1 MSGSLPT
8 QLVRMPVAMA
18 ELGRWAAQRGG
29 LWSHNN
35 LDVGRAL
42 HHLLGESFP
51 TGALRPFRL
60 FVPSG
65 QQRGHLY
72 AYTATS
78 EAALRSCFR
87 ACASPEAADI
97 LEMQALA
104 IRPLPTSWQAGAR
117 YGFDVRLRPVVRL
130 AKDITT
136 PLAVWKRH
144 AEVDAWLAR
153 RLRRPDAAPIA
164 LPSRDEVYLDWLAN
178 LVAPAASLERNGTRI
193 AQLHH
198 RDIVRGRTT
207 RKGVDIVVHGT
218 FAVRDSDAFSRILAR
233 GIGRHRAY
241 GYGMVLLRP
250 AAHSP
255 SLGERPL
262 QLAT

>member
-1 MSGSLPT
+1 MPSSLPT
-8 QLVRMPVAMA
+8 QLVRIPVAMV
-18 ELGRWAAQRGG
+18 ELNRWAARRGG
-29 LWSHNN
+29 LWSHSD

-42 HHLLGESFP
+42 HHLLCESFP
-51 TGALRPFRL
+51 TGALQPFRL
-60 FVPSG
+60 FVPAR

-78 EAALRSCFR
+78 ESALRSCFR

-97 LEMQALA
+97 LQMPALA
-104 IRPLPTSWQAGAR
+104 ARSLPTSWQAGAR

-130 AKDITT
+130 ARDVST
-136 PLAVWKRH
+136 PRAVWKRH
-144 AEVDAWLAR
+144 AEVDAWFAH
-153 RLRRPDAAPIA
+153 RLRCSDADNHT
-164 LPSRDEVYLDWLAN
+164 LPTRDEVYLDWLAN
-178 LVAPAASLERNGTRI
+178 LLAPAASLERSGTRI

-198 RDIVRGRTT
+198 RDIVRGRTI

-218 FAVRDSDAFSRILAR
+218 FAVRDSDAFSRILDR

-250 AAHSP
+250 AAQQALHH
-255 SLGERPL
+255 
-262 QLAT
+262 